1 MFRKNGMTRCHGQ
14 FFAPAKTAFPPSVA
28 VMAKSGDVQEERLI
42 FAPAKS
48 AFPTS
53 MWVVRNFV
61 PDKFQV
67 PTSVQA
73 IARCHGQFFA
83 PAKTAFPPSVTVM
96 AKSGDVQDE
105 RRCSSA
111 L

>member
-1 MFRKNGMTRCHGQ
+1 
-14 FFAPAKTAFPPSVA
+14 
-28 VMAKSGDVQEERLI
+28 MAKSAYVQEERLI

-73 IARCHGQFFA
+73 IARWHGQFFA
-83 PAKTAFPPSVTVM
+83 PAKTAFPPSVAVM
-96 AKSGDVQDE
+96 PRSAYVQEE
-105 RRCSSA
+105 RRCPSA
-111 L
+111 LGCCGEAKHSYSGNNPYY